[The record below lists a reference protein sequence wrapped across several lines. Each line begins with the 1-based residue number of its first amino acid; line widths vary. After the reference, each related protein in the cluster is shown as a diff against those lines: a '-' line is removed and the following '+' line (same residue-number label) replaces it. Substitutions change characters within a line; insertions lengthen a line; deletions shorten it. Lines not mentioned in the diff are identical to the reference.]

1 MPFIP
6 DILACRSVSIVGMEK
21 NTGKTECLNYI
32 LKRLPYDR
40 KKICVTSIGV
50 DGESTDRVT
59 LTPKPRITL
68 PEGCYFATAEG
79 YYRERRT
86 VSELVDLSDESTPL
100 GPVVTARTLI
110 AGQALLSG
118 PSSAP
123 ALVRWMD
130 RMRRLGVELILVDG
144 ALSRV
149 SSASPAVSEAMILST
164 GAALSANLQTLV
176 RRTAFQVDLIRLP
189 QTELDLSALP
199 EVSALGAAASGGPGA
214 GGGEKA
220 LPALRVSGALT
231 DRFLQRLTADSPG
244 TEVVVKD
251 FSRLFLTEEVYRAF
265 CRRGGRITVERR
277 SRLLA
282 VCVNPV
288 SPAGIRLDSDLLC
301 RTLSE
306 RIGLPVYD
314 IVKNRYD
321 A

>member
-59 LTPKPRITL
+59 LTPKPRITF

-79 YYRERRT
+79 YYRERKT

-110 AGQALLSG
+110 SGQALLSG

-189 QTELDLSALP
+189 QTELDLSSLP
-199 EVSALGAAASGGPGA
+199 EVSALGTAAADRDLA
-214 GGGEKA
+214 GKA
-220 LPALRVSGALT
+220 RPQALRVSGALT